1 MHLRLTLC
9 GFPARVKGNPGQG
22 DNRVNNRV
30 TGWQMSRLRWVG
42 IPAVALLVAGC
53 ESGPAPGGGGGR
65 GFAKGGEYRIGA
77 DRRAQGSVWS
87 KPGGARTAPGNP

>member
-22 DNRVNNRV
+22 DNRVNSRV

-53 ESGPAPGGGGGR
+53 GSGPLHLEGAGR
-65 GFAKGGEYRIGA
+65 GFAAGGEYRIGA
-77 DRRAQGSVWS
+77 DGRGQGGVWRKPALSVIAPVRA
-87 KPGGARTAPGNP
+87 